1 MDKNHRLDS
10 PDNESLKTIEQLS
23 DRSGL
28 TTIYPHAHTEWEGV
42 DISTRDQR
50 EAERAQE
57 QKRMILS
64 IRRWFI
70 PIGLLIPLPF
80 VLAVLLISVSA
91 EYLRVQNLWI
101 MMVPVFATVGI
112 WLYVSYKALHAVYDI
127 FYAHSIKATPFF
139 IVLASLLVLSINLI
153 HGLTQYSHSTS
164 IIITTGIVSL
174 GIMAVSVILSGLLLL
189 IWTTQRLPSSAK
201 LAIIIAL
208 ALGIGAA
215 TYLYRTM

>member
-1 MDKNHRLDS
+1 MDRNHRLDA
-10 PDNESLKTIEQLS
+10 PDNDTLKNIEQLS

-28 TTIYPHAHTEWEGV
+28 TTIYPHAHKEWEGA

-50 EAERAQE
+50 ETERAEE
-57 QKRMILS
+57 QLRMMLS
-64 IRRWFI
+64 IRRWFV
-70 PIGLLIPLPF
+70 PIGLLVPLPF
-80 VLAVLLISVSA
+80 ALAVLLISISA

-101 MMVPVFATVGI
+101 MMVPVFAI
-112 WLYVSYKALHAVYDI
+112 FCLWLYVSYKALHAVYDI

-139 IVLASLLVLSINLI
+139 IVLASLLVLSINLV

-164 IIITTGIVSL
+164 VIVTTGIVSL
-174 GIMAVSVILSGLLLL
+174 GIMLVSVILSGLLLL
-189 IWTTQRLPSSAK
+189 IWTAQRLPSSAK